1 MITNAHLCAQGFK
14 AEGEAM
20 LSVCVFFAK
29 ASVTLLFFLFSISTP
44 FPVQVSPF
52 SLSLASQRGF
62 PRWQSKL
69 ESKRPLLMRELALR
83 LL

>member
-52 SLSLASQRGF
+52 WHFHFPWRLSVAFRAGSLN
-62 PRWQSKL
+62 
-69 ESKRPLLMRELALR
+69 
-83 LL
+83 